1 MRAHVQLI
9 TKEKKNEK
17 KEKKGG
23 VGGGGEVKGFCGRSG
38 GVFGLSRD
46 STLIIAGNI
55 GIIEP
60 AL

>member
-9 TKEKKNEK
+9 TKEKKEK
-17 KEKKGG
+17 KRKEKE
-23 VGGGGEVKGFCGRSG
+23 GGGDEVKGLCGSG
-38 GVFGLSRD
+38 EVLGLSRD
-46 STLIIAGNI
+46 LALIIAGNI